1 MEYLR
6 TPDSQFTDLEGFSF
20 SPNYLHVDDNE
31 GGQLRVHY
39 LDEGPKDGQVVL
51 LLHGEPSWCYLYRKT
66 IPTLIE
72 HGFRVIAPD
81 LVGFG
86 RSDKPTKRTD
96 YTYIRHLNWLKSTVK
111 QLNLSNVTLV
121 CQDWG
126 GLLGL
131 RMVAEDPEQYA
142 RVLATNTFLPTG
154 DIEPNDAFLNWKKF
168 SQEVP
173 SFPASGIIK
182 GATVN
187 KLTPEIIAAYDAP
200 FPDESYKEGARQ
212 FPVLV
217 PISPDNVEA
226 EANREAWKK
235 LATFNKPFL
244 TAFSD
249 SDPVTAGGDAY
260 MQRVITGCEGQ
271 KHTTIVAG
279 GHFVQED
286 KGEELA
292 QITVQFI
299 KDNPLQ

>member
-20 SPNYLHVDDNE
+20 APHYLHVSDTE
-31 GGQLRVHY
+31 GGKLRVHY
-39 LDEGPKDGQVVL
+39 LDEGPSDGEVIL

-66 IPTLIE
+66 IPALIE
-72 HGFRVIAPD
+72 KGYRIIAPD

-96 YTYIRHLNWLKSTVK
+96 YTYERHLIWLKDTVA
-111 QLNLSNVTLV
+111 QLNLSNVTMV

-131 RMVAEDPEQYA
+131 RMLAEDPEQYA

-154 DIEPNDAFLNWKKF
+154 DVEPSDAFLNWKKF
-168 SQEVP
+168 SQDVP
-173 SFPASGIIK
+173 SFPAAGIIK
-182 GATVN
+182 GATITP
-187 KLTPEIIAAYDAP
+187 LTEEIIAAYNAP
-200 FPDESYKEGARQ
+200 FPEEAYKEGARQ

-217 PISPDNVEA
+217 PVSPDNPETV
-226 EANREAWKK
+226 ANRRAWEN
-235 LATFNKPFL
+235 LAQFDKPFI

-249 SDPVTAGGDAY
+249 SDPVTAGGDKY
-260 MQRVITGCEGQ
+260 MQEKIPGCNGQAHTVI
-271 KHTTIVAG
+271 KDG

-292 QITVQFI
+292 DIILQFI
-299 KDNPLQ
+299 KANPLA

>member
-6 TPDSQFTDLEGFSF
+6 TPDSQFIDLDGFSF
-20 SPNYLHVDDNE
+20 APNYLYVDDTE
-31 GGQLRVHY
+31 SGKLRVHY
-39 LDEGPKDGQVVL
+39 LDEGPSDGEVIL

-66 IPTLIE
+66 IPALVE
-72 HGFRVIAPD
+72 QGFRVIAPD
-81 LVGFG
+81 LIGFG
-86 RSDKPTKRTD
+86 RSDKPTKRSD
-96 YTYIRHLNWLKSTVK
+96 YTYIRHLNWLKETIE
-111 QLNLSNVTLV
+111 QLKLSNVTMV

-131 RMVAEDPEQYA
+131 RILAENPDQYA

-154 DIEPNDAFLNWKKF
+154 DIAPSDAFSNWKKF

-173 SFPASGIIK
+173 NFPAAGIIK

-187 KLTPEIIAAYDAP
+187 PLTAEVIAAYDAP
-200 FPDESYKEGARQ
+200 FPDETYKEGARQ

-217 PISPDNVEA
+217 PVSTDNPETK
-226 EANREAWKK
+226 ANRHAWEK
-235 LATFNKPFL
+235 LAQFDKPFL

-249 SDPVTAGGDAY
+249 SDPVTAGGDKY
-260 MQRVITGCEGQ
+260 MQKMIPGCNGQAHTVI
-271 KHTTIVAG
+271 KDG

-292 QITVQFI
+292 DIIIQFTTA
-299 KDNPLQ
+299 NPLA